1 MLGDGG
7 VWVARACIFDGG
19 RSATANQQTKT
30 KQKRSTMTTKASR
43 PDTPGGVSL
52 LARGIGGRGRDA
64 VLGLLPPVEQAP
76 REDEE
81 ATEEDQASLS
91 SSHMYATYGREEE
104 FDKHEEAVEH
114 LRKNKKWLVTKEQK
128 LADAVTVAYCAHRRK
143 IKNKWEEEKQ
153 EGINQDIDPLS
164 LAERVHQPSNAS
176 ASATQFAGTT
186 GSTPATATKTH
197 VIDQQYLG
205 LNVDQYR

>member
-1 MLGDGG
+1 
-7 VWVARACIFDGG
+7 
-19 RSATANQQTKT
+19 
-30 KQKRSTMTTKASR
+30 MTTISR

-52 LARGIGGRGRDA
+52 LARGIGDGA
-64 VLGLLPPVEQAP
+64 EMVLGLLPPVEQRRERMRRP
-76 REDEE
+76 RKR
-81 ATEEDQASLS
+81 TKPLS